1 MAITKVDDRGLNTP
15 VDLLDNEKIRF
26 GTGNDFEIY
35 YNGSYSF
42 VESTAGA
49 LILRGAGGSD
59 WIHIEPKTDENGILI
74 KPDGAVEAYYDNVKR
89 FETTSAGISIVG
101 TIEASGNL
109 DLPDWGQV
117 KLGTGDDLLIY
128 HNGTNSFITN
138 TTGYLDI
145 TNSASYSYFDT
156 NSLYIRSGDASEDLA
171 KFLHNGACKLYYDN
185 SEKLE
190 TTSTGVSITGNCVI
204 TGHFYGPDNSELRL
218 GSTDDLKLYH
228 DGTNSYIKDTGT
240 GNLII
245 DGSDNVE
252 LRAGGSTK
260 AYTYANGLFIYNAQI
275 PDDGVLNIGNGSDLK
290 IYHDGSHSYIKDVGT
305 GELRLSTSQFT
316 VQNAAGDE
324 TLLYAVDG
332 GAVGLKYADSLKLAT
347 TSTGV
352 QINGN
357 DFKYPSGY
365 GLFMAY
371 KSTNSQTLSHNTQT
385 VIQYDT
391 EDRDQ
396 QGWYDTSTY
405 KYTPQVAGWYQIF
418 ASSYGYNFAT
428 QGVEYQTKILK
439 NGTNIAYSHNGHD
452 NYGGGASTNISSIV
466 YLNGSSDYVQGA
478 AYQYN
483 SAASNDNIHG
493 GTIRNTCFYGYLL
506 DAT

>member
-74 KPDGAVEAYYDNVKR
+74 KPDGNVELYYDGSKK
-89 FETTSAGISIVG
+89 FYTISSG
-101 TIEASGNL
+101 TVTIGHHYLLDSDKLKLGDSEDLQIYADGSNSYISHNGDGNL
-109 DLPDWGQV
+109 RIYSGGAESIRCTEAGATHLFHNGTEMMYTHSVGIKLNDS
-117 KLGTGDDLLIY
+117 KKIYLGTGNDL
-128 HNGTNSFITN
+128 
-138 TTGYLDI
+138 
-145 TNSASYSYFDT
+145 
-156 NSLYIRSGDASEDLA
+156 
-171 KFLHNGACKLYYDN
+171 
-185 SEKLE
+185 
-190 TTSTGVSITGNCVI
+190 
-204 TGHFYGPDNSELRL
+204 
-218 GSTDDLKLYH
+218 
-228 DGTNSYIKDTGT
+228 
-240 GNLII
+240 
-245 DGSDNVE
+245 
-252 LRAGGSTK
+252 
-260 AYTYANGLFIYNAQI
+260 Q
-275 PDDGVLNIGNGSDLK
+275 

-452 NYGGGASTNISSIV
+452 NFGGGASTNISSIV